1 MLSIVCKIYGYLFAR
16 PFFLKLN
23 ILLYHLGLRGLG
35 ILNFQSE
42 YLQGENLW
50 LNKFLKEKIRPVI
63 FDVGANVGL
72 YSQSIFKTNSE
83 AIVYAFEPHPN
94 TYKKLVNNIK
104 NQNFYPI
111 NMGIGFENNR
121 LTLFDYNNKDG
132 SEHAS
137 LYKSV
142 ISDLHKGIPVS
153 HIVDITTIDNFVI
166 KNNINQIDLLKI
178 DTEGN
183 EFNVL
188 KGAERTLKEKRIKA
202 LQIEFNEMNIISK
215 ASFKDFWDL
224 LTDYDFFRILPGGGL
239 LPIKIY
245 SPIMC
250 EIYAFQNLFAILK
263 RDYINIK

>member
-104 NQNFYPI
+104 

-224 LTDYDFFRILPGGGL
+224 LTDYDFFRILPGGGYCQLKYIRL
-239 LPIKIY
+239 LCVRYMLFKIY
-245 SPIMC
+245 LQ
-250 EIYAFQNLFAILK
+250 Y
-263 RDYINIK
+263 